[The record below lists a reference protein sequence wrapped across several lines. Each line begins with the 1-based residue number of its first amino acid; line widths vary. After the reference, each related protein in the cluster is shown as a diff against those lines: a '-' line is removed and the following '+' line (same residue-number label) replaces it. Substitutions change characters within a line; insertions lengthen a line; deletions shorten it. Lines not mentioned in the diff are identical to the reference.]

1 MVRLGLIKEEIEV
14 PDKVQVT
21 LESGNVK
28 VKGPHGEVSK
38 LLRHPRI
45 RVEKKGKH
53 VIVSSEMA
61 RKKEKALVGTYSAHI
76 RNMMVGVTT
85 GFEYKMKIVYA
96 HFPIKASVKGDTFMI
111 ENFLG
116 EKHPRKTKIIGATK
130 VNVKGDLVDLTGPDV
145 EAVGQTAA
153 NIERATKI
161 KGFDPRV
168 FQDGIYIIQKPGR

>member
-14 PDKVQVT
+14 PEKVQVT
-21 LESGNVK
+21 LEAGNVK
-28 VKGPHGEVSK
+28 VKGPQGEVSRS
-38 LLRHPRI
+38 LWHPKIRI
-45 RVEKKGKH
+45 EKKGKH
-53 VIVSSEMA
+53 VVVSSEMG
-61 RKKEKALVGTYSAHI
+61 RRKEKALVGTYTAHI
-76 RNMMVGVTT
+76 KNMVVGVTT

-96 HFPIKASVKGDTFMI
+96 HFPIKASVKGDTFVI

-116 EKHPRKTKIIGATK
+116 EKSPRKTSILRGTK
-130 VNVKGDLVDLTGPDV
+130 VAIKGDVVELSGADV

-168 FQDGIYIIQKPGR
+168 FQDGIYITQKPGR